1 MQSHLLHMLVYATL
15 VSAFFALLVRRTP
28 REQLRLGLT
37 LWLAMVG
44 GALLLAY
51 VMYPFPR

>member
-15 VSAFFALLVRRTP
+15 VSAFFALLVRRTR